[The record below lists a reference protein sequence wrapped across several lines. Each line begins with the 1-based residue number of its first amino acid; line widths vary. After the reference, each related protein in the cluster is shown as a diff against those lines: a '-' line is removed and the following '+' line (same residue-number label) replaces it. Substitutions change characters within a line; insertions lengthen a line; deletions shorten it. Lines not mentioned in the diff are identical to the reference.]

1 MKIEDVDFS
10 DEIVTG
16 FSYDSINKHLSVTF
30 QSVCVLGEIIYTPHD
45 LNIDCWSKAE
55 SCLYR
60 DSKSSE
66 LDAHLGVPSLLLAF
80 EVQDRFCSLTINTVD
95 DRYIELRF
103 YDAEVSLVE
112 NIIN

>member
-45 LNIDCWSKAE
+45 LNI
-55 SCLYR
+55 
-60 DSKSSE
+60 
-66 LDAHLGVPSLLLAF
+66 GVRLL
-80 EVQDRFCSLTINTVD
+80 
-95 DRYIELRF
+95 
-103 YDAEVSLVE
+103 
-112 NIIN
+112 